1 MISKGNNGSENSI
14 ISSDMKIKGK
24 IIASGGLVLLGNVTG
39 DIKCN
44 SLSIEE
50 TGTIKG
56 NIDAEIVSISG
67 KCDGQVLAEVVSVK
81 TSGHVTG
88 EISSENISIEEGARI
103 EAQIGKRKPKE

>member
-1 MISKGNNGSENSI
+1 
-14 ISSDMKIKGK
+14 MKIKGK

-88 EISSENISIEEGARI
+88 EISYENISIEEGARI